1 MDKYLKLTL
10 KVDLIDEGKV
20 RFELLYVCKEIHES
34 QYAILF
40 QSRKGYVF
48 EKFNYF
54 KYRLNRMLLPYKI
67 ERNRQY
73 VDIIDF
79 KNDNNRYNILKKLS
93 SDLIEFSRSDVF
105 CDKEKS
111 KDLSNTLKMN
121 KNCWFL
127 Y

>member
-34 QYAILF
+34 QYTILF

-111 KDLSNTLKMN
+111 KDLSNILKMN